1 MKNNYTEQL
10 NNKLKTPMLEDI
22 ITLNDVYSHRLLK
35 SILDG
40 SLHPLVNDST
50 SREMIAHA
58 ATFSLFYSQSTPC
71 FKEGWLTIGN
81 IEKVEDLL
89 YKMLNEG
96 LPFDRSMTDDATI
109 VNTFELI
116 LCDAKSLK
124 KDEIRQNSCFIK

>member
-58 ATFSLFYSQSTPC
+58 ATFSLFYSSAVPD
-71 FKEGWLTIGN
+71 FNKELFS
-81 IEKVEDLL
+81 IENFEKIEQLL
-89 YKMLNEG
+89 YKMLSESK
-96 LPFDRSMTDDATI
+96 PFDRSMTDDKDI
-109 VNTFELI
+109 VNVFENI
-116 LCDAKSLK
+116 
-124 KDEIRQNSCFIK
+124 INGR

>member
-58 ATFSLFYSQSTPC
+58 ATFSLFYSQSYPDFYRELFCCST
-71 FKEGWLTIGN
+71 FEDIEQILYDLLKEGKT
-81 IEKVEDLL
+81 
-89 YKMLNEG
+89 
-96 LPFDRSMTDDATI
+96 FDRSMTKIPAVAD
-109 VNTFELI
+109 VFEKI
-116 LCDAKSLK
+116 MHSRNK
-124 KDEIRQNSCFIK
+124 

>member
-10 NNKLKTPMLEDI
+10 DNKLKTPMLEDI

-58 ATFSLFYSQSTPC
+58 ATFSLFYSQTDPD
-71 FKEGWLTIGN
+71 FNKEQFTTEN
-81 IEKVEDLL
+81 FDKIEQLL
-89 YKMLNEG
+89 YKMLYEG
-96 LPFDRSMTDDATI
+96 KPFDQSMTDDEVI
-109 VNTFELI
+109 VVTFEKFLH
-116 LCDAKSLK
+116 LK
-124 KDEIRQNSCFIK
+124 KKQNQ